1 MFKDYLF
8 NTPCKILAGID
19 TRKTLGKQVKKY
31 AGKVVLICTDK
42 KSQRSGLLV
51 DILESLSRENLA
63 YVIFDELDCCPT
75 IEIVE
80 QGLNQYRNE
89 ECDILLAV
97 GGSSAIDTAKVI
109 SSLTKS
115 PGESTCQEAPVIAV
129 PTNASLGSEFH
140 NWSVIT
146 DDLSNKTIIMD
157 RVPTPKLVIMDP
169 YMLQVLNATMAGQ
182 TGLQILSIAIDGY
195 VSLGSYEL
203 TDILN
208 LKAIEL
214 TAKNL
219 RRFVAN
225 RRDLESATAVQNAGL
240 YAALGSANS
249 GLGNVF
255 AMTTTLA
262 NHSKIA
268 AGKAWSVILPRVMK
282 YNAMACPDKFVN
294 IAKCF
299 GEKVSDLPINEAAL
313 KSVDGVAKLI
323 SDIDLP
329 SSFNSQDIPHGL
341 IEILSQ
347 KVLECQHC
355 RTNPR
360 DTKLDHLVSLFSK
373 TVS

>member
-109 SSLTKS
+109 SSLTKN

-225 RRDLESATAVQNAGL
+225 RRDLESATAVQNAAYMPPL
-240 YAALGSANS
+240 AQQILALE
-249 GLGNVF
+249 
-255 AMTTTLA
+255 MY
-262 NHSKIA
+262 
-268 AGKAWSVILPRVMK
+268 LP
-282 YNAMACPDKFVN
+282 
-294 IAKCF
+294 
-299 GEKVSDLPINEAAL
+299 
-313 KSVDGVAKLI
+313 
-323 SDIDLP
+323 
-329 SSFNSQDIPHGL
+329 
-341 IEILSQ
+341 
-347 KVLECQHC
+347 
-355 RTNPR
+355 
-360 DTKLDHLVSLFSK
+360 
-373 TVS
+373 